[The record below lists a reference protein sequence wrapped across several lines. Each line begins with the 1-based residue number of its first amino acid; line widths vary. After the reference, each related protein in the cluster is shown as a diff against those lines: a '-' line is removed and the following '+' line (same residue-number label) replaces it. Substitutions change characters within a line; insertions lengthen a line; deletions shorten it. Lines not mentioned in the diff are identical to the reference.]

1 MLKEL
6 RIAGFKGWKDTKS
19 IELAQITVFFGSNSS
34 GKSSIGQFLVMLK
47 QTIQQP
53 DRKTV
58 LYLDGEK
65 SSVSLGTPYDI
76 FHKHDLESSIRFA
89 YTWDLPGKFS
99 LDEEMKKQ
107 ILYNKICF
115 AGVVNVESK
124 ETQLLQADRICYRL
138 FDNEKIIADY
148 AMINSGKE
156 RVHEYELEST
166 GYELKKKRG
175 RSWPLPEPV
184 RFYGFPD
191 AATAYYQNAAFL
203 QDLNLHHEN
212 LFSKLYYLGP
222 MRRKA
227 QRIYTWSGVSPESV
241 GDDGS
246 NAIAAI
252 LSSKNDGRM
261 LNFKYCQKKPF
272 LNIVAKEL
280 KSMGLISD
288 FIMEKIGS
296 RQEYDVKVQVQGSDS
311 YVNIPDV
318 GFGISQVLPVIV
330 ELFYAP
336 KNSIIFIEQPEI
348 HLHPAAQARLADV
361 IIDAIGMSEN
371 GEKRNIQVI
380 LETHSEHL
388 LRRLQRRM
396 AEKKL
401 TKEQVKAYFAN
412 NNTDPSTLEQL
423 RVDEYGNIENWPEDF
438 FGDMEEDIY
447 QQAQHTIARKME
459 ERDRLQG

>member
-1 MLKEL
+1 
-6 RIAGFKGWKDTKS
+6 
-19 IELAQITVFFGSNSS
+19 
-34 GKSSIGQFLVMLK
+34 
-47 QTIQQP
+47 
-53 DRKTV
+53 
-58 LYLDGEK
+58 
-65 SSVSLGTPYDI
+65 
-76 FHKHDLESSIRFA
+76 
-89 YTWDLPGKFS
+89 
-99 LDEEMKKQ
+99 
-107 ILYNKICF
+107 
-115 AGVVNVESK
+115 
-124 ETQLLQADRICYRL
+124 
-138 FDNEKIIADY
+138 
-148 AMINSGKE
+148 
-156 RVHEYELEST
+156 
-166 GYELKKKRG
+166 
-175 RSWPLPEPV
+175 
-184 RFYGFPD
+184 
-191 AATAYYQNAAFL
+191 
-203 QDLNLHHEN
+203 
-212 LFSKLYYLGP
+212 
-222 MRRKA
+222 
-227 QRIYTWSGVSPESV
+227 
-241 GDDGS
+241 
-246 NAIAAI
+246 
-252 LSSKNDGRM
+252 
-261 LNFKYCQKKPF
+261 
-272 LNIVAKEL
+272 
-280 KSMGLISD
+280 MGLISD
-288 FIMEKIGS
+288 FIIEKIGS